1 MSTVHFITHPEVE
14 IDPSV
19 PVPEWRLSAVGVERA
34 ARLLH
39 RPWVRSVRTVFSSAE
54 PKAMEV
60 ATMLAAELRLTPI
73 IRADLGENDRSAT
86 GYLPKAEFEAMAD
99 AFFSRPDESVAGWER
114 AVDAQG
120 RIVRAVDGALSL
132 ARNGGDVAIVAHGGV
147 GALLLCHLKQ
157 VPISRAED
165 QPGQGGGNVFSF
177 DSETRRLV
185 LGWRTDR
192 GCVVRVHRQE
202 RTMAGLDGPR
212 WGPASKATPK
222 QLVVLCHGLGADG
235 HDLIDLAPTWSHAV
249 PDALFVSVDAPFPH
263 ESGFGRQWWSVEDR
277 TLAVMEAGVRRAAGF
292 LDAFIDAE
300 LARLGLPA
308 EAYALMGFSQGAMTA
323 LFTGLRRA
331 TAPRAILAF
340 SGALVAPE
348 TLAAELA
355 NRAPVLIVHGEAD
368 DVVPAHRSRDAET
381 ALRAANVPVEAVY
394 VPRLGHG
401 IDDTG
406 LSMGALALQRGFAG
420 G

>member
-1 MSTVHFITHPEVE
+1 
-14 IDPSV
+14 
-19 PVPEWRLSAVGVERA
+19 
-34 ARLLH
+34 
-39 RPWVRSVRTVFSSAE
+39 
-54 PKAMEV
+54 
-60 ATMLAAELRLTPI
+60 
-73 IRADLGENDRSAT
+73 
-86 GYLPKAEFEAMAD
+86 
-99 AFFSRPDESVAGWER
+99 
-114 AVDAQG
+114 
-120 RIVRAVDGALSL
+120 
-132 ARNGGDVAIVAHGGV
+132 
-147 GALLLCHLKQ
+147 
-157 VPISRAED
+157 
-165 QPGQGGGNVFSF
+165 
-177 DSETRRLV
+177 
-185 LGWRTDR
+185 
-192 GCVVRVHRQE
+192 
-202 RTMAGLDGPR
+202 MAGLDGPR
-212 WGPASKATPK
+212 WGPASKTTPK

-249 PDALFVSVDAPFPH
+249 PDALFVSVDAPYPH
-263 ESGFGRQWWSVEDR
+263 ESGFGRQWWSVLDR
-277 TLAVMEAGVRRAAGF
+277 TPAVMEAGARSAAGF

-308 EAYALMGFSQGAMTA
+308 EAYALMGFSQGAMTV

-368 DVVPAHRSRDAET
+368 DVVPVHRSRDAEA